1 LGASNLFKLLEQKMK
16 FTKNLLAGSFAVAA
30 LAGAMAPAANAEVA
44 ASATVSSSYLW
55 RGFDLGPGTPAVSGD
70 IVASSD
76 SGFYGGLWISSG
88 DGTAGT
94 EYDLFAGYG
103 GEVGDFTYDINL
115 TSYVYP
121 TGSVIKQE
129 GNPGDFMEVIVSLG
143 YGPVSFSYYDNIAGE
158 NGGYAP
164 DEDYNYMTLSADAG
178 KWSFLL
184 GSHDIP
190 VGAKDA
196 TATHLDI
203 TYSFNDNISFTM
215 SSWLDVDDKLLGIE
229 EPEPQFV
236 VSYSIAID

>member
-1 LGASNLFKLLEQKMK
+1 M
-16 FTKNLLAGSFAVAA
+16 V
-30 LAGAMAPAANAEVA
+30 PAANAEVA
-44 ASATVSSSYLW
+44 ASATVSSTYLW

-70 IVASSD
+70 IVVSND
-76 SGFYGGLWISSG
+76 SGLYGGLWISSG
-88 DGTAGT
+88 DGAAGT

-121 TGSVIKQE
+121 TGSFSKEE
-129 GNPGDFMEVIVSLG
+129 GSPGDFMEIIVSLG

-164 DEDYNYMTLSADAG
+164 DEDYTYMTLSADSG

-184 GSHDIP
+184 GSHSIP
-190 VGAKDA
+190 LGSVLGDA
-196 TATHLDI
+196 NFTHFDVS
-203 TYSFNDNISFTM
+203 YSYNDNLSFTL
-215 SSWLDVDDKLLGIE
+215 SSVLDSDEDDLVTAGFFSGE
-229 EPEPQFV
+229 AEPTFV